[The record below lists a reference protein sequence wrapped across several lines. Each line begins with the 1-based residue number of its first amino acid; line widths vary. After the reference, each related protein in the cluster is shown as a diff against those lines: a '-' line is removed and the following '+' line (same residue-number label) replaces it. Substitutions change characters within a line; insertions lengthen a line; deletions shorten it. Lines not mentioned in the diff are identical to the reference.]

1 MKSIT
6 FITIV
11 SFLLH
16 IVWENL
22 QAPLFAGYV
31 SFGQHF
37 WFCLYGTAGDVVIAL
52 VVFLLIALLKGD
64 MDWIRSITARDLL
77 ALAIIGFFIAVWIE
91 HRALLFSTWNY
102 AAAMPII
109 PYLKVGLT
117 PVLQMVILLP
127 LSFLITDRLLKKNRV
142 MRDRE

>member
-1 MKSIT
+1 MKALVIISI
-6 FITIV
+6 I

-22 QAPLFAGYV
+22 QAPLYAGYV

-37 WFCLYGTAGDVVIAL
+37 WLCLYGTAGDVVITI
-52 VVFLLIALLKGD
+52 VVFLLIALLKED
-64 MDWIRSITARDLL
+64 MDWIRSGTARDLF
-77 ALAIIGFFIAVWIE
+77 ALAIIGFFVAVWIE
-91 HRALLFSTWNY
+91 HRALLFGTWNY

-117 PVLQMVILLP
+117 PILQMIILLP
-127 LSFLITDRLLKKNRV
+127 LSFLAASKLLKKFAQ
-142 MRDRE
+142 